1 MANGKGCLRILHVD
15 DDPSVLEISKQ
26 ILMEING
33 GFEIDCACCVDEA
46 LKKLVT
52 SYYDVIIS
60 DYEMPQKDGLQF
72 LKELRE
78 QKNTIPFI
86 LFTGKGREEVAIK
99 ALNLGADGYINKQ
112 GAPETVY
119 GELAH
124 GIKQSVARQKNEQ
137 ALMRSEEKYRSLFA
151 NMLNGYAY
159 CRMVFDEENKPVDF
173 VYLEVNDAFSKLTG
187 LKKEVV
193 VGKKVTE
200 AIPGVE
206 KVNPELF
213 EIYGR
218 VALTGKEEKFELFLA
233 PLEAWL
239 SVGVYSPTIGYFV
252 AVFEN
257 ITQRK
262 QAEEDMRR
270 SELILQNSSDSI
282 VVTDLQGK
290 ISSWNKGAA
299 DIFGY
304 SAQEM
309 LGENIT
315 KLVMPAEKEQ
325 VASAQLETV
334 RKGQVFA
341 GEWEGV
347 RKDGSSVWLIL
358 TTALLKNSQNE
369 SVGMVG
375 FGKDVT
381 EYRKTEALLRMSDE
395 KTRNVLAASPDAITI
410 SDLNGRI
417 VDCNQATAAL
427 HGYESK
433 EELVGKNAF
442 ELIAKKDH
450 NRALEKMAVQP
461 MKNLELTF
469 VAKDGHEFQAEM
481 STNIVMDALGEPE
494 YFMAITKDITERK
507 KMEKQLKDQERLA
520 SIGATAGMVGHDIR
534 NPLQS
539 IVSSLYLI
547 KSDLDKLPESE
558 EKNNSHVE
566 LSSILEEIN
575 YMDKIV
581 SDLQDYARPLKLEL
595 VEVDVK
601 MLVTGALSTLNVP
614 DDVEAYAYFD
624 AKLSKLI
631 TDPIILKRVL
641 FNLAS
646 NAIQAMPEGG
656 KLTICANMDKKASN
670 LIITVEDTGV
680 GIPKDVQDKLFT
692 PLFTT
697 KSKGQ
702 GFGLAVVKRMTEAL
716 GGTVTFES
724 QEGKG
729 TTFIVRLPPT
739 TKR

>member
-1 MANGKGCLRILHVD
+1 MCKWGNACVVGFSVVGVDLFQLQRDDSRMVNGNGCVRILHVD
-15 DDPSVLEISKQ
+15 DDLSVLEVSKQ
-26 ILMEING
+26 ILLDING
-33 GFEIDCACCVDEA
+33 GFEIDHACCVDEA
-46 LKKLVT
+46 FKKLLAGN
-52 SYYDVIIS
+52 YDVIIS

-124 GIKQSVARQKNEQ
+124 GIKQSVARKKAEEEL
-137 ALMRSEEKYRSLFA
+137 AVSEKKFRAIFEGARDGILAADAETKKFVFA
-151 NMLNGYAY
+151 NPRIHEITGYSEQELLRLSVKDIHPEKDLPYVMDAFVKQLQRKTEIAKDLPVLRKDRTVVY
-159 CRMVFDEENKPVDF
+159 CDVNS
-173 VYLEVNDAFSKLTG
+173 YLLEVGERKLLVG
-187 LKKEVV
+187 LFRD
-193 VGKKVTE
+193 VTE
-200 AIPGVE
+200 
-206 KVNPELF
+206 
-213 EIYGR
+213 R
-218 VALTGKEEKFELFLA
+218 
-233 PLEAWL
+233 
-239 SVGVYSPTIGYFV
+239 
-252 AVFEN
+252 
-257 ITQRK
+257 RK
-262 QAEEDMRR
+262 AEED
-270 SELILQNSSDSI
+270 
-282 VVTDLQGK
+282 
-290 ISSWNKGAA
+290 
-299 DIFGY
+299 
-304 SAQEM
+304 
-309 LGENIT
+309 
-315 KLVMPAEKEQ
+315 
-325 VASAQLETV
+325 
-334 RKGQVFA
+334 
-341 GEWEGV
+341 
-347 RKDGSSVWLIL
+347 
-358 TTALLKNSQNE
+358 
-369 SVGMVG
+369 
-375 FGKDVT
+375 
-381 EYRKTEALLRMSDE
+381 LRMSVE

-417 VDCNQATAAL
+417 VDCNQATVAL
-427 HGYESK
+427 HGYGSK
-433 EELVGKNAF
+433 EEVVGKNAF

-450 NRALEKMAVQP
+450 KRVQEKMVVQP
-461 MKNLELTF
+461 IKNLELTF

-481 STNIVMDALGEPE
+481 STNTVMDALGKPE

-539 IVSSLYLI
+539 IISSLYLI
-547 KSDLDKLPESE
+547 ESDLDKLPESE
-558 EKNNSHVE
+558 ETNNSHVE

-575 YMDKIV
+575 YVDKIV

-641 FNLAS
+641 FNLAI

-656 KLTICANMDKKASN
+656 KLTIHANMDKKASN

-729 TTFIVRLPPT
+729 TAFIVRLPPA